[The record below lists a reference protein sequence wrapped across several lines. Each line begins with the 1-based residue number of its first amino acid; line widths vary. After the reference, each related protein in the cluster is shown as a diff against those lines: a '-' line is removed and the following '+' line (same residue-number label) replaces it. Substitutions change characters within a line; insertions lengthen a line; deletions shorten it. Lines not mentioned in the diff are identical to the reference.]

1 MFKSKDEGVIHRSLL
16 AKKEQ
21 ACRVDVSL
29 TVFIS
34 GIVVLEVLLVL
45 VTMAVLIGG
54 ADWKANVQIKG

>member
-1 MFKSKDEGVIHRSLL
+1 L

-21 ACRVDVSL
+21 ARRVDVSL

-34 GIVVLEVLLVL
+34 DVVMLEVLLVL

-54 ADWKANVQIKG
+54 ADWKASVQIER